1 MNQFLSWS
9 SVKLFCWYDFF
20 QLFYSKDF
28 IRISDKN
35 DKQVGPRY
43 CGLYNWG
50 FGVKINGDVANV
62 HFSSNALIA
71 RKGFNASFE
80 AILIESKGKI

>member
-1 MNQFLSWS
+1 
-9 SVKLFCWYDFF
+9 
-20 QLFYSKDF
+20 
-28 IRISDKN
+28 
-35 DKQVGPRY
+35 
-43 CGLYNWG
+43 
-50 FGVKINGDVANV
+50 VKINGDVANV